1 MINVA
6 ARVDSDSGSFF
17 VKWKPDAPAGFF
29 ACEAAGLQ
37 RLREAGAFR
46 TPTALAFHD
55 EAPSIGD
62 PPVLDAVSV
71 GGAGPSFLILE
82 FLPPSEPNDPAAYA
96 QRFGRALAALHGAA
110 FARGADGFGLD
121 HSNYIGMLK
130 QANDRRS
137 CWADFYRDCRLL
149 PQMEFAR
156 SQGRLPPERERLVMR
171 VVDHLDTLLAGLD
184 TRPALLHGDL
194 WSGNILSAGE
204 EPAVVD
210 PAIYFGERE
219 MEIAYMELFD
229 GIPAGILDAYRE
241 AYPLDAGYARRRP
254 LHQLYPLLVHL
265 NHFGET
271 YWPDVRSACFACL
284 E

>member
-1 MINVA
+1 
-6 ARVDSDSGSFF
+6 
-17 VKWKPDAPAGFF
+17 
-29 ACEAAGLQ
+29 
-37 RLREAGAFR
+37 
-46 TPTALAFHD
+46 
-55 EAPSIGD
+55 
-62 PPVLDAVSV
+62 
-71 GGAGPSFLILE
+71 
-82 FLPPSEPNDPAAYA
+82 
-96 QRFGRALAALHGAA
+96 
-110 FARGADGFGLD
+110 
-121 HSNYIGMLK
+121 MLK

-219 MEIAYMELFD
+219 MEIQLQ
-229 GIPAGILDAYRE
+229 GGGILSDRIALG
-241 AYPLDAGYARRRP
+241 PVPVQAGRITLIDLRSIGVRGTAKYA
-254 LHQLYPLLVHL
+254 Q
-265 NHFGET
+265 F
-271 YWPDVRSACFACL
+271 
-284 E
+284 